1 MKLIMENWRKF
12 NEEEEKPDSTNAK
25 LVKMFQSSGVQ
36 AVELGQ
42 MVDADQNMV
51 KAMGAAVQAVKEFIS
66 TADDAASYAYPGGA
80 ARAEM
85 RVVKEALYQFQG
97 EYIDSIE
104 GPEGEPADYGAL
116 SGDYLD
122 AWDESFTKIRK
133 MIDDA
138 HREYN
143 GISKSYAKKWPAL
156 AAQYKKWDG
165 SIEQLEQWAGV

>member
-1 MKLIMENWRKF
+1 MKLIIENWRKF
-12 NEEEEKPDSTNAK
+12 NEEEKPDSINAK

-51 KAMGAAVQAVKEFIS
+51 KAMSAAVQAVKEFIS
-66 TADDAASYAYPGGA
+66 TADETQTHHGGVESKA
-80 ARAEM
+80 DG

-116 SGDYLD
+116 SEDYLD

-133 MIDDA
+133 MIDDFQ
-138 HREYN
+138 REYN
-143 GISKSYAKKWPAL
+143 GISPSYAKKWPAI